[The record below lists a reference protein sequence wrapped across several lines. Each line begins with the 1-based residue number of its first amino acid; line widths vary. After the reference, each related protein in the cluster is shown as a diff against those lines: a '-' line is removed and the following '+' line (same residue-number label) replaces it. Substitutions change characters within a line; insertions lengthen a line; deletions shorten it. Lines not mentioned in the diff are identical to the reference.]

1 MRILVKTAGM
11 GREEWLRWRTKGIG
25 GSDVSVIAGVNP
37 FRSIFQLWLEKTGQV
52 EPEETENDNTHFGN
66 VLEPV
71 VKREFSKRTGLKVR
85 AKRALLQSEE
95 YPFMLADLDGVIYE
109 NGKMNLF
116 EAKTASAYKQ
126 EIWEK
131 GIPEEYVLQVQHYMA
146 VTGAEKT
153 YLAALVGGNRFY
165 WKVVRRDEQK
175 IAEIIALEKAFW
187 EENVLAGKEPVPDG
201 SGATTDFLN
210 EKYASSNGNTI
221 LLPEEA
227 LGLCRRYEELSG
239 QLNELQDKKDAVSNQ
254 LKNFLKN
261 NESGVIGE
269 YRVTWKQVTSMTFD
283 KKRLE
288 KENHA
293 LYEEYLTK
301 KQYRRLTVA

>member
-11 GREEWLRWRTKGIG
+11 SREEWLRWRTKGIG

-71 VKREFSKRTGLKVR
+71 IKREFSKRTGLKVR

-269 YRVTWKQVTSMTFD
+269 YRVTWKQVTSTTFD

-288 KENHA
+288 KENRA

>member
-11 GREEWLRWRTKGIG
+11 DREEWLRWRTKGIG
-25 GSDVSVIAGVNP
+25 GSDVSVIAGINP
-37 FRSIFQLWLEKTGQV
+37 FRSIFQLWLEKTGQA
-52 EPEETENDNTHFGN
+52 EPEETENDHTHFGN

-126 EIWEK
+126 EIWER
-131 GIPEEYVLQVQHYMA
+131 GVPEEYMLQVQHYMA

-165 WKVVRRDEQK
+165 WKVVPRDEQK
-175 IAEIIALEKAFW
+175 IAEIIAMEKAFW
-187 EENVLAGKEPVPDG
+187 EENVLAGIEPVPDG
-201 SGATTDFLN
+201 SEATTDFLN

-239 QLNELQDKKDAVSNQ
+239 QLSELQDKKDAVSNQ
-254 LKNFLKN
+254 LKNYLKN

-269 YRVTWKQVTSMTFD
+269 YRVTWKQVTSTGFD

-288 KENHA
+288 KENRA
-293 LYEEYLTK
+293 LYEAYLTK

>member
-11 GREEWLRWRTKGIG
+11 SREEWLRWRTKGIG

-227 LGLCRRYEELSG
+227 LSLCRRYEELSG

-288 KENHA
+288 RENHA

>member
-11 GREEWLRWRTKGIG
+11 SREEWLRWRTKGIG

-269 YRVTWKQVTSMTFD
+269 YRVTWKQVTSPTFD

-288 KENHA
+288 KENRA

-301 KQYRRLTVA
+301 RQYRRLTVA

>member
-11 GREEWLRWRTKGIG
+11 SREEWLRWRTKGIG

-227 LGLCRRYEELSG
+227 LSLCRRYEELSG

>member
-11 GREEWLRWRTKGIG
+11 SREEWLRWRTKGIG

-37 FRSIFQLWLEKTGQV
+37 FRSIFQLWRENTGQV

-269 YRVTWKQVTSMTFD
+269 YRVTWKQVTSTTFD

-288 KENHA
+288 KENRA

>member
-227 LGLCRRYEELSG
+227 LSLCRRYEELSG

-293 LYEEYLTK
+293 LYEEYRTK
-301 KQYRRLTVA
+301 KQYSRLTVA

>member
-1 MRILVKTAGM
+1 
-11 GREEWLRWRTKGIG
+11 
-25 GSDVSVIAGVNP
+25 
-37 FRSIFQLWLEKTGQV
+37 
-52 EPEETENDNTHFGN
+52 
-66 VLEPV
+66 
-71 VKREFSKRTGLKVR
+71 
-85 AKRALLQSEE
+85 
-95 YPFMLADLDGVIYE
+95 MLADLDGVIYE

-210 EKYASSNGNTI
+210 EKYSSSNGNTI

-269 YRVTWKQVTSMTFD
+269 YRVTWKQVTSTTFD

-288 KENHA
+288 KENRA

>member
-71 VKREFSKRTGLKVR
+71 IKREFSKRTGLKVR

-288 KENHA
+288 RENHA

>member
-11 GREEWLRWRTKGIG
+11 SREEWLRWRTKGIG

-37 FRSIFQLWLEKTGQV
+37 FRSIFQLWLEKTGQI
-52 EPEETENDNTHFGN
+52 EPEETENENTHFGN

-227 LGLCRRYEELSG
+227 LSLCRRYEELSG

-269 YRVTWKQVTSMTFD
+269 YRVTWKQVTSTTFD

-288 KENHA
+288 KENRA

-301 KQYRRLTVA
+301 RQYRRLTVA

>member
-11 GREEWLRWRTKGIG
+11 SREEWLRWRTKGIG

-261 NESGVIGE
+261 NESVVIGE

-288 KENHA
+288 RENHA

>member
-11 GREEWLRWRTKGIG
+11 SREEWLRWRTKGIG

-288 KENHA
+288 RENHV

-301 KQYRRLTVA
+301 KQYRRLIVA

>member
-11 GREEWLRWRTKGIG
+11 SREEWLRWRTKGIG

-71 VKREFSKRTGLKVR
+71 VKKEFSKRTGLKVR

-269 YRVTWKQVTSMTFD
+269 YRVTWKQVTSTTFD

-288 KENHA
+288 KENRA

-301 KQYRRLTVA
+301 RQYRRLTVA

>member
-11 GREEWLRWRTKGIG
+11 DREEWLRWRTKGIG
-25 GSDVSVIAGVNP
+25 GSDVSVIAGINP

-52 EPEETENDNTHFGN
+52 EPEETENDHTHFGN

-85 AKRALLQSEE
+85 AKRALLQSGE

-126 EIWEK
+126 EIWER
-131 GIPEEYVLQVQHYMA
+131 GVPEEYMLQVQHYMA

-165 WKVVRRDEQK
+165 WKVVPRDEQK
-175 IAEIIALEKAFW
+175 IAEIIAMEKAFW
-187 EENVLAGKEPVPDG
+187 EENVLAGIEPVPDG
-201 SGATTDFLN
+201 SEATTDFLN

-239 QLNELQDKKDAVSNQ
+239 QLSELQDKKDAVSNQ
-254 LKNFLKN
+254 LKNYLKN

-269 YRVTWKQVTSMTFD
+269 YRVTWKQVTSTGFD

-288 KENHA
+288 KENRA
-293 LYEEYLTK
+293 LYEAYLTK

>member
-11 GREEWLRWRTKGIG
+11 SREEWLRWRTKGIV

-37 FRSIFQLWLEKTGQV
+37 FRSIFQLWLEKTGQI
-52 EPEETENDNTHFGN
+52 EPEETENENTHFGN

-210 EKYASSNGNTI
+210 EKYSSSNGNTI

-288 KENHA
+288 RENHA

>member
-11 GREEWLRWRTKGIG
+11 SREEWLRWRTKGIG

-269 YRVTWKQVTSMTFD
+269 YRVTWKQVTSTTFD

-288 KENHA
+288 KENRA

-301 KQYRRLTVA
+301 RQYRRLTVA

>member
-11 GREEWLRWRTKGIG
+11 SREEWLRWRTKGIG

-37 FRSIFQLWLEKTGQV
+37 FRSIFQLWLEKTGQI
-52 EPEETENDNTHFGN
+52 EPEETENENTHFGN

-288 KENHA
+288 RENHA

>member
-1 MRILVKTAGM
+1 MRILVQTAGM
-11 GREEWLRWRTKGIG
+11 SREEWLRWRTKGIG

-227 LGLCRRYEELSG
+227 LSLCRRYEELSG

-269 YRVTWKQVTSMTFD
+269 YRVTWKQVTSTTFD

-288 KENHA
+288 KENRA

>member
-11 GREEWLRWRTKGIG
+11 SREEWLRWRTKGIG

-210 EKYASSNGNTI
+210 EKYSSSNGNTI

-269 YRVTWKQVTSMTFD
+269 YRVTWKQVTSTTFD

-288 KENHA
+288 KENRA

-301 KQYRRLTVA
+301 RQYRRLTVA

>member
-11 GREEWLRWRTKGIG
+11 SREEWLRWRTKGIG

-175 IAEIIALEKAFW
+175 IAEIIELEKAFW

-227 LGLCRRYEELSG
+227 LSLCRRYEELSG

-288 KENHA
+288 RENHA

>member
-11 GREEWLRWRTKGIG
+11 SREEWLRWRTKGIG

-37 FRSIFQLWLEKTGQV
+37 FRSIFQLWLEKTGQI
-52 EPEETENDNTHFGN
+52 EPEETENENTHFGN

-210 EKYASSNGNTI
+210 EKYVSSNGNTI

-227 LGLCRRYEELSG
+227 LSLCRRYEELSG

-269 YRVTWKQVTSMTFD
+269 YRVTWKQVTSTTFD

-288 KENHA
+288 KENRA

-301 KQYRRLTVA
+301 RQYRRLTVA

>member
-95 YPFMLADLDGVIYE
+95 Y
-109 NGKMNLF
+109 
-116 EAKTASAYKQ
+116 
-126 EIWEK
+126 
-131 GIPEEYVLQVQHYMA
+131 MA

-187 EENVLAGKEPVPDG
+187 EENVLAGREPVPDG

-269 YRVTWKQVTSMTFD
+269 YRVTWKQVTSTTFD

-288 KENHA
+288 KENRA

-301 KQYRRLTVA
+301 RQYRRLTVA

>member
-37 FRSIFQLWLEKTGQV
+37 FRSIFQLWLEKTGQI
-52 EPEETENDNTHFGN
+52 EPEETENENTHFGN

-227 LGLCRRYEELSG
+227 LSLCRRYEELSG

-269 YRVTWKQVTSMTFD
+269 YRVTWKQVTSTTFD

-288 KENHA
+288 KENRA

-301 KQYRRLTVA
+301 RQYRRLTVA

>member
-71 VKREFSKRTGLKVR
+71 IKREFSKRTGLKVR

-126 EIWEK
+126 EIWER
-131 GIPEEYVLQVQHYMA
+131 GVPEEYMLQVQHYMA

-165 WKVVRRDEQK
+165 WKVVPRDEQK
-175 IAEIIALEKAFW
+175 IAEIIAMEKAFW
-187 EENVLAGKEPVPDG
+187 EENVLAGIEPVPDG
-201 SGATTDFLN
+201 SEATTDFLN

-239 QLNELQDKKDAVSNQ
+239 QLSELQDKKDAVSNQ
-254 LKNFLKN
+254 LKNYLKN

-269 YRVTWKQVTSMTFD
+269 YRVTWKQVTSTGFD

-288 KENHA
+288 KENRA
-293 LYEEYLTK
+293 LYEAYLTK

>member
-11 GREEWLRWRTKGIG
+11 SREEWLRWRTKGIG

-37 FRSIFQLWLEKTGQV
+37 FRSIFQLWLEKTGQI
-52 EPEETENDNTHFGN
+52 EPEETENENTHFGN

-116 EAKTASAYKQ
+116 EAKTASVYKQ

-227 LGLCRRYEELSG
+227 LSLCRRYEELSG

-269 YRVTWKQVTSMTFD
+269 YRVTWKQVTSTTFD

-288 KENHA
+288 KENRA

-301 KQYRRLTVA
+301 RQYRRLTVA

>member
-11 GREEWLRWRTKGIG
+11 SREEWLRWRTKGIG

-175 IAEIIALEKAFW
+175 IAEIIELEKAFW

-227 LGLCRRYEELSG
+227 LSLCRRYEELSG

-269 YRVTWKQVTSMTFD
+269 YRVTWKQVTSTTFD

-288 KENHA
+288 KENRA

-301 KQYRRLTVA
+301 RQYRRLTVA

>member
-175 IAEIIALEKAFW
+175 IAEIIELEKAFW

-210 EKYASSNGNTI
+210 EKYASSNENTI

-227 LGLCRRYEELSG
+227 LSLCRRYEELSG

>member
-71 VKREFSKRTGLKVR
+71 IKREFSKRTGLKVR

-239 QLNELQDKKDAVSNQ
+239 KLNELQDKKDAVSNQ

-261 NESGVIGE
+261 NEGGVIGE
-269 YRVTWKQVTSMTFD
+269 YRVTWKQVTSTTFD

-288 KENHA
+288 KENRA

>member
-1 MRILVKTAGM
+1 M
-11 GREEWLRWRTKGIG
+11 
-25 GSDVSVIAGVNP
+25 
-37 FRSIFQLWLEKTGQV
+37 
-52 EPEETENDNTHFGN
+52 
-66 VLEPV
+66 
-71 VKREFSKRTGLKVR
+71 R

-210 EKYASSNGNTI
+210 EKYASSNGNTN
-221 LLPEEA
+221 LLTEEA

-269 YRVTWKQVTSMTFD
+269 YRVTWKQVTSTTFD

-288 KENHA
+288 KENRA

>member
-288 KENHA
+288 RENHA

>member
-11 GREEWLRWRTKGIG
+11 SREEWLRWRTKGIG

-37 FRSIFQLWLEKTGQV
+37 FRSIFQLWLEKTGQI
-52 EPEETENDNTHFGN
+52 EPEETENENTHFGN

-269 YRVTWKQVTSMTFD
+269 YRVTWKQVTSTTFD

-288 KENHA
+288 KENRA

>member
-11 GREEWLRWRTKGIG
+11 DREEWLRWRTKGIG
-25 GSDVSVIAGVNP
+25 GSDVSVIAGINP
-37 FRSIFQLWLEKTGQV
+37 FRSIFQLWLEKTGQA
-52 EPEETENDNTHFGN
+52 EPEETENDHTHFGN

-126 EIWEK
+126 EIWER
-131 GIPEEYVLQVQHYMA
+131 GVPEEYMLQVQHYMA

-165 WKVVRRDEQK
+165 WKVVPRDEQK
-175 IAEIIALEKAFW
+175 IAEIIAMEKAFW
-187 EENVLAGKEPVPDG
+187 EENVLAGIEPVPDG
-201 SGATTDFLN
+201 SEATTDFLN

-239 QLNELQDKKDAVSNQ
+239 QLSELQDKKDAVSNQ
-254 LKNFLKN
+254 LKNYLKN

>member
-11 GREEWLRWRTKGIG
+11 SREEWLRWRTKGIG

-71 VKREFSKRTGLKVR
+71 VKRKFSKRTGLKVR
-85 AKRALLQSEE
+85 GKRAALQSED

-269 YRVTWKQVTSMTFD
+269 YRVTWKQVTSTTFD

-288 KENHA
+288 KENRA

-301 KQYRRLTVA
+301 RQYRRLTVA

>member
-11 GREEWLRWRTKGIG
+11 SREEWLRWRTKGIG

-71 VKREFSKRTGLKVR
+71 VKKEFSKRTGLKVR

-131 GIPEEYVLQVQHYMA
+131 GIPEEYILQVQHYMA

-269 YRVTWKQVTSMTFD
+269 YRVTWKQVTSTTFD

-288 KENHA
+288 KENRA

-301 KQYRRLTVA
+301 RQYRRLTVA

>member
-11 GREEWLRWRTKGIG
+11 SREEWLRWRTKGIG

-187 EENVLAGKEPVPDG
+187 EENVLAGKEPVPHG

-269 YRVTWKQVTSMTFD
+269 YRVTWKQVTSTTFD

-288 KENHA
+288 KENRA

-301 KQYRRLTVA
+301 RQYRRLTVA

>member
-71 VKREFSKRTGLKVR
+71 IKREFSKRTGLKVR

-175 IAEIIALEKAFW
+175 IAEIIELEKAFW

-227 LGLCRRYEELSG
+227 LSLCRRYEELSG

-288 KENHA
+288 RENHA